1 MRRRP
6 TTFTRGQRQWRP
18 LPTDEVRL
26 PGYPPTPAQ
35 PTKIPAWL
43 LIAPVSGA
51 LVMAFVMAFV
61 YGNIIFPLA
70 IAGASLI
77 YPLVM
82 VARQK
87 QQDKQFL
94 IDRAKIEKAYA
105 RRVEEV
111 EAEINALRKRQA
123 EALDFTYPTAETIR
137 GWLESGGSRLWER
150 RPGDSDFLDVSLGTG
165 DVAASFSLR
174 LPGVEIPELAPAQLL
189 EARDRL
195 KQLLTIPTLPITA
208 RLREL
213 GSLAITGPRS
223 MREGLGRS
231 LICTLAGLHAPSD
244 LEIYAI
250 YAANRVEEWDWLKW
264 LPHARALEGG
274 AEVHLAYEPSS
285 VRLLVS
291 GLLDKLRAR
300 EVHPAGGDGSGAPR
314 TALVLFLA
322 DQDLIRGEAT
332 IHYLLDKGPALGAFT
347 ILLAPNPQEVPDACA
362 ARVDVADPHKA
373 TYFPGDRSAPRPLE
387 PSLADLG
394 LVDKISRS
402 LAPIRSTGGPGLE
415 DLPDEIRLLD
425 LLGMGD
431 PEDVDLESRWLESLG
446 KPPSLE
452 TPLGMRHGNRPLVVD
467 LRQSGH
473 GPHGL
478 IAGTTGSGKSELLLS
493 LLSGL
498 ALNHHPH
505 QVNFVLVDYKGG
517 TAMSVL
523 QDLPHTVG
531 VVTDLDGKQTRRA
544 LVALRSEMSRR
555 EEILTRYHVAD
566 IDKYHALGHAEPFPY
581 LFIVIDE
588 FAELKE
594 HFKNDLADIL
604 REFVSVA
611 QKGRALGVHL
621 ILAMQKP
628 EGVVNDS
635 IRANMKFRAC
645 LRVERAEDSRNVLGR
660 PDAYLLPAHP
670 PGRAYFQVGNNEQFD
685 LFQVARVAG
694 FHRRAGEAQ
703 EARRVTVAEVGPD
716 GRRIPL
722 VEVGDELPLHS
733 EPGEVRTEAQILV
746 EKASRVAQRMEIKRL
761 PSPWPPPLPVSLPL
775 GSLFSGAGLKM
786 WDGSAWP
793 PPRDEAGLAAPVA
806 LLDEPAHQRQAPLL
820 LDLAQDGNLLVVG
833 APGSGRTTLA
843 LTVITSL
850 ALTFPP
856 DSIHFHLIDFGGHQL
871 QAAFSKFPHV
881 AGAYAGSEPD
891 RIRRLLSTLEG
902 ELEDRKERFALAG
915 AASLAGYRRAAGDGK
930 GLPAIVTVINNF
942 SGFNEAFIDELSGWT
957 QLLRGGAAYG
967 LYFVIT
973 SDRLPIT
980 RVADLIPSRIALRL
994 TDPTWYAVILGTRP
1008 DLSLFDPVPGR
1019 GFVSLK
1025 PPVELQVALP
1035 TKGSPERQLALLQDL
1050 GKKMSRSWKGPRP
1063 APVRLLGDEVALGDV
1078 LPADAF
1084 EKWPANTGT
1093 VVPIG
1098 LDDMHLKPVTM
1109 DLIRRG
1115 PFILI
1120 SGSPEGGKTTA
1131 LASLALSLAA
1141 SNHPSRLMLAVIAPN
1156 RTERF
1161 PLAPLAGLPHTLV
1174 VAQTEREVEP
1184 LFEALEARAQTLEKS
1199 PTAKQKEAIVLL
1211 IDDYHLLS
1219 NRLSQAAL
1227 TRLEGIIRKGP
1238 DTSLTAVVVAPASV
1252 LAGVGDNIL
1261 RQFKSARSGLWLK
1274 STDATDALMAGLRV
1288 PASLKGK
1295 ALPPGRAVLYGP
1307 SDSIVLQVA
1316 SPEAKPERPGLPE
1329 GMAAW
1334 VEAVQAAA
1342 ARPPKPPNQ

>member
-1 MRRRP
+1 MRRRL

-26 PGYPPTPAQ
+26 PGYPPTPAR

-43 LIAPVSGA
+43 LLAPVSGA

-82 VARQK
+82 IGRQK
-87 QQDKQFL
+87 QLDKTFVL
-94 IDRAKIEKAYA
+94 DREKIEQAYS

-111 EAEINALRKRQA
+111 EGEINALRKRQA
-123 EALDFTYPTAETIR
+123 EALDFTYPTPKIIR
-137 GWLESGGSRLWER
+137 GWLEGGSSRLWER
-150 RPGDSDFLDVSLGTG
+150 RPGDTDFLDVSVGTG
-165 DVAASFSLR
+165 DVPASFSLR

-195 KQLLTIPTLPITA
+195 KQLLTIPDLPITV
-208 RLREL
+208 RLRDV

-231 LICTLAGLHAPSD
+231 VLCTLAAMHAPSD
-244 LEIYAI
+244 LEIYAV
-250 YAANRVEEWDWLKW
+250 YAANRVEEWDWVKW
-264 LPHARALEGG
+264 LPHARALDGG
-274 AEVHLAYEPSS
+274 DETHLAYEPSS
-285 VRLLVS
+285 ARLLVS

-300 EVHPAGGDGSGAPR
+300 EVRPGDGSGPGR
-314 TALVLFLA
+314 TALVIFLA
-322 DQDLIRGEAT
+322 DQELIRGEAT
-332 IHYLLDKGPALGAFT
+332 MHYLLDKGPALGAYT
-347 ILLAPNPQEVPDACA
+347 ILLAPNPQEVPDRCA
-362 ARVDVADPHKA
+362 ARVDVADPRKA
-373 TYFPGDRSAPRPLE
+373 SFLAGDRSAPRTLE
-387 PSLADLG
+387 PALTEMALA
-394 LVDKISRS
+394 DKISRS
-402 LAPIRSTGGPGLE
+402 LAPIRSTGGPGME

-431 PEDVDLESRWLESLG
+431 LEDVDLESRWLEALS
-446 KPPSLE
+446 KPPTLE
-452 TPLGMRHGNRPLVVD
+452 TPLGMRHGRRPLVVD

-493 LLSGL
+493 LLAGL

-523 QDLPHTVG
+523 EDLPHTVG

-555 EEILTRYHVAD
+555 EEMLTRYHVAD
-566 IDKYHALGHAEPFPY
+566 IDKYHVLGHAEPFPY

-660 PDAYLLPAHP
+660 PDAYLLPARP

-694 FHRRAGEAQ
+694 FQRRAGEAQ

-722 VEVGDELPLHS
+722 LDVGEETAPQS
-733 EPGEVRTEAQILV
+733 EPGEVRTEAQLLV
-746 EKASRVAQRMEIKRL
+746 EKASKAAKRMGIKRL
-761 PSPWPPPLPVSLPL
+761 PSPWPPPLPSSMPL
-775 GSLFSGAGLKM
+775 SSLFDGSGLKM
-786 WDGSAWP
+786 WDGSVWP
-793 PPRDEAGLAAPVA
+793 PPSADDGMAAPIG
-806 LLDEPAHQRQAPLL
+806 LLDEPARQRQSPLL

-843 LTVITSL
+843 LTLITSL

-881 AGAYAGSEPD
+881 AGVYAASEPD
-891 RIRRLLSTLEG
+891 RIRRLLSTLDG

-915 AASLAGYRRAAGDGK
+915 AASLAGYRRAAGEGK
-930 GLPAIVTVINNF
+930 GLPAVVTLINNF
-942 SGFNEAFIDELSGWT
+942 SGFQEAFADELAGWT

-980 RVADLIPSRIALRL
+980 RVSDLIPSRITLRL

-1008 DLSLFDPVPGR
+1008 DLSTFDPQPGR

-1025 PPVELQVALP
+1025 PPVEVQVALP
-1035 TKGSPERQLALLQDL
+1035 TKGSPDRQLASLQDL
-1050 GKKMSRSWKGPRP
+1050 GKKMSRAWKGPRP
-1063 APVRLLGDEVALGDV
+1063 SPVRLLVDEVALGDV
-1078 LPADAF
+1078 LPADALQR
-1084 EKWPANTGT
+1084 WPINAGPAA
-1093 VVPIG
+1093 VIG
-1098 LDDMHLKPVTM
+1098 LDDLHLKPVAL
-1109 DLIRRG
+1109 DLARRG
-1115 PFILI
+1115 PYVLV

-1141 SNHPSRLMLAVIAPN
+1141 CNHPSKLMLAIIAPN
-1156 RTERF
+1156 RTERV

-1174 VAQTEREVEP
+1174 VAQTEREMEP
-1184 LFEALEARAQTLEKS
+1184 LLDALEARAATLEKNATS
-1199 PTAKQKEAIVLL
+1199 KQKEAIVLL

-1219 NRLSQAAL
+1219 NRISAAAM
-1227 TRLEGIIRKGP
+1227 TRLEAIVRKGP
-1238 DTSLTAVVVAPASV
+1238 DTSLTTVLAAPASF
-1252 LAGVGDNIL
+1252 LAGGDNIL
-1261 RQFKSARSGLWLK
+1261 RQFKAARSGLWLK
-1274 STDATDALMAGLRV
+1274 STDATDAMMAGLKV

-1295 ALPPGRAVLYGP
+1295 TLPAGRAVLFGP
-1307 SDSIVLQVA
+1307 SDSVVLQVA
-1316 SPEAKPERPGLPE
+1316 SPQATAERPGLPADI
-1329 GMAAW
+1329 AAW
-1334 VEAVQAAA
+1334 VEAVRSAATRPAQAA
-1342 ARPPKPPNQ
+1342 NQ